1 MTIRYYPK
9 FLWIIPKIEVDYQC
23 VTLPFAMLLKVA
35 FNLHALNM
43 PPAFTLSQD
52 QTLNKNIVFNDK
64 KINLFELTISKSL
77 LNG

>member
-52 QTLNKNIVFNDK
+52 QTLNKNIVFMTKNK
-64 KINLFELTISKSL
+64 LV
-77 LNG
+77 

>member
-1 MTIRYYPK
+1 M
-9 FLWIIPKIEVDYQC
+9 PKIEVDYQC
-23 VTLPFAMLLKVA
+23 VTLPFAMLLKVT